1 MRSPPIT
8 EVPRAP
14 AHVLGVVTVRG
25 EVVAVVDPRR
35 RLGLPEGVARRGAGA
50 RLVIV
55 DAGDGPC
62 ALLVD
67 VVASVVRLRA
77 GSVEPRPQGLGG
89 AAAECLAGIGRDRD
103 RLFTVLELGALLRR
117 APPSRRGGEGRAH
130 AGA

>member
-1 MRSPPIT
+1 M
-8 EVPRAP
+8 
-14 AHVLGVVTVRG
+14 
-25 EVVAVVDPRR
+25 VAVVDPRR
-35 RLGLPEGVARRGAGA
+35 RLGLPDGAPRRGKA

-67 VVASVVRLRA
+67 GVASVVRLRP
-77 GSVEPRPQGLGG
+77 GSIEPRPQGFGG

-103 RLFTVLELGALLRR
+103 RLFTVLELPALLKR
-117 APPSRRGGEGRAH
+117 APAPRRGAEGRAH